1 SSLALIMDR
10 LFDGNE
16 LNREYP
22 DAEMQIIP
30 SERGKR
36 FES

>member
-1 SSLALIMDR
+1 MDR